1 MKRFSS
7 HPPESKR
14 VCFSQPWCWVGDSH
28 GASWT
33 LNSSINLS
41 MLAERKRV
49 GDAKESG
56 GVMQPSAPYLK
67 AALCSASLKTPGSG
81 LTVKKAMLICAT
93 GAASRASAQSE
104 QRGGRRGECEEGEA
118 RWAD

>member
-1 MKRFSS
+1 MEFSGGLKKTGCPS
-7 HPPESKR
+7 R
-14 VCFSQPWCWVGDSH
+14 RRVGDSH
-28 GASWT
+28 GALWT
-33 LNSSINLS
+33 LNKARNLS

-56 GVMQPSAPYLK
+56 GVMQVMPSAPYLK
-67 AALCSASLKTPGSG
+67 ASLCSASLKTPGSG